1 MPLDLTTLLV
11 VSQLV
16 ICLCGSFFL
25 IEYLRQRSVPN
36 RWFAI
41 AFMLAPMAPLFYFAA
56 EAGAGYLWIYQIG
69 NGVATVA
76 VALTWMG
83 ARSFHHRSTPFW
95 IALAAPCAMV
105 ISVLVLVREFDAWSG
120 AVPFML
126 TFSLFNFLCAAEFWR
141 GSPDEP
147 RLRNGIILTTT
158 CGLNGLFYLSRA
170 AAYSWLGPD
179 NQYFLFGFGPE
190 SSTLVLMLLVTASSF
205 CLVALGKERA
215 ELAIY
220 HAATHDGLTDILNR
234 REFARRVGERLKE
247 LSERRAPAAML
258 LIDLDHFKRIN
269 DRFGHAAGDDVL
281 VLFAQIASAS
291 IRPTDIL
298 CRYGGEEFAAF
309 LPDTDS
315 QGAWEIAERIRT
327 NFRGS
332 AGSVLAS
339 VSPTTSIGLAL
350 SASSPDL
357 TTLIADADRALYL
370 AKSAGRNRTV
380 RADAI
385 QAENLGPLQKAAFR
399 AAG

>member
-1 MPLDLTTLLV
+1 MPLDLTTLLI

-41 AFMLAPMAPLFYFAA
+41 AFMLAPTAPLFYFTA
-56 EAGAGYLWIYQIG
+56 EAATGYLWVYQIG

-95 IALAAPCAMV
+95 IALAGPCAMV
-105 ISVLVLVREFDAWSG
+105 ISVLALSRQFDAWSG
-120 AVPFML
+120 VIPFML
-126 TFSLFNFLCAAEFWR
+126 TFSLFNFLSAAEFWR
-141 GSPDEP
+141 GSPGEP
-147 RLRNGIILTTT
+147 RLRNGIILTVT
-158 CGLNGLFYLSRA
+158 CGLNGLFYLSRT
-170 AAYSWLGPD
+170 AAYLWLGPS

-190 SSTLVLMLLVTASSF
+190 SSTLILMLLVIAATF

-234 REFARRVGERLKE
+234 REFALRAGELLKR
-247 LSERRAPAAML
+247 LSERNAPAAVL
-258 LIDLDHFKRIN
+258 LLDLDHFKKIN
-269 DRFGHAAGDDVL
+269 DRFGHATGDEVL
-281 VLFAQIASAS
+281 VHFARIASES
-291 IRPTDIL
+291 IRPTDMF

-315 QGAWEIAERIRT
+315 QDAWEIAERVRMNFCMSRDPALTSIR
-327 NFRGS
+327 
-332 AGSVLAS
+332 
-339 VSPTTSIGLAL
+339 PTVSIGLAV

-357 TTLIADADRALYL
+357 TSLIANADKALYL

-380 RADAI
+380 RAEAVR
-385 QAENLGPLQKAAFR
+385 AENLGPLQKAAFR
-399 AAG
+399 AVG